1 MAGAV
6 FVLRGGRAVQTL
18 VTVVEWPAARLIV
31 TDGLNAGDQV
41 IIDSTGLSDG
51 LAVTVAV
58 P

>member
-1 MAGAV
+1 
-6 FVLRGGRAVQTL
+6 VLRGGKAVQTL

>member
-1 MAGAV
+1 
-6 FVLRGGRAVQTL
+6 LLSGGKAVQTS
-18 VTVVEWPAARLIV
+18 VTVIEWPAARLIV

>member
-1 MAGAV
+1 
-6 FVLRGGRAVQTL
+6 VQTS

-51 LAVTVAV
+51 LAVTLAV

>member
-1 MAGAV
+1 GAV
-6 FVLRGGRAVQTL
+6 FVLSGGKAVQTP

-41 IIDSTGLSDG
+41 ILDSTGLSDG
-51 LAVTVAV
+51 LAVTLVV